1 MAELSEEQKAQLAIM
16 ISKTATKE
24 EKYAAN
30 QLFTDMAKVQTY
42 GEEYTMA
49 DPTDFMGGVGG
60 EVAEVPVA
68 EVVNT
73 DLTFKQK
80 NLNIL
85 NKYMNKTN
93 VYAPDA
99 DPLKAKK
106 EAVDWTMGIHGL
118 LWATSDEIIG
128 TIKGLLNPDITVQE
142 GIAERRKN
150 IADAREQFPG
160 RALQAEMMGGFASG
174 FGPYQL
180 VKGAVLKGFPLLKK
194 IPRIIGAVGEGAVVG
209 GIYGTAEGE
218 GPLGKRLGG
227 ATDEAAIAAAI
238 NPAIRFVGSI
248 AIGAKNIFL
257 DPVLRKISG
266 RVSAPVEREIIDI
279 LNTSGLSLDDFFAGV
294 KSGKILSE
302 LGDGMSNATKEA
314 LAILQTKGGAG
325 ADLMHQTLLKRAGQ
339 MRVQIQKAIQADLT
353 PNTPSG
359 NLVIASADNFDEMA
373 LKESVEYKRIFSETK
388 RLLDDGGNLKSS
400 LEDVLN
406 RSDEDFIANTISL
419 MKKEKVPIFWGKYR
433 NPAYNSKLTFEQ
445 RSGMVPV
452 QTGPKFLYRI
462 DESKMTLE
470 NIEKFRRALANKAE
484 TYKENVLGQIK
495 IKQGES
501 ANFNAWKSLDQEI
514 RKPLDDISPELA
526 NVRAK
531 WAEIARFREFQD
543 EGERIFANSPDKA
556 EQVWINLQKRL
567 NTAEDIASFNTGVVT
582 YIRGKLAG
590 NKDQLISGLKT
601 VEFGSLPAKER
612 TILELIYP
620 GMSVSP
626 VSKIPIIID
635 EEKVGSGMFSNITRK
650 EPVDVTAKM
659 QGPFI
664 ARNPLQELFNK
675 VDLFV
680 NQKAALNIIVGGSPS
695 TKRAVGANQK
705 GLFGMGVTD
714 AITTAVDPTGIGAMS
729 AIART
734 VANNFGG
741 ISKSNSLKIAE
752 IAVETNPE
760 ILKMKLT
767 DPAYMEILK
776 KVATRVMKGSQT
788 GQLASA
794 TIATDEYSEG
804 IGNML
809 GITALADGTSSSS
822 AKKIIEASNAQ

>member
-1 MAELSEEQKAQLAIM
+1 MT
-16 ISKTATKE
+16 SKTATKE
-24 EKYAAN
+24 EKVAAGQLYA
-30 QLFTDMAKVQTY
+30 DMAKMQTY
-42 GEEYTMA
+42 GEEYTTV
-49 DPTDFMGGVGG
+49 DPADFMGGVGR

-68 EVVNT
+68 EVVDTN
-73 DLTFKQK
+73 LTFQQK

-106 EAVDWTMGIHGL
+106 EAVDWTMGIHGAM
-118 LWATSDEIIG
+118 WASSDEIIG

-142 GIAERRKN
+142 GIAARRKK

-160 RALQAEMMGGFASG
+160 RALSAEMMGGFASG

-180 VKGAVLKGFPLLKK
+180 VKGAVLKGFPALKK
-194 IPRIIGAVGEGAVVG
+194 IPKLIGAVGEGAVVG

-218 GPLGKRLGG
+218 GTLGKRIGG

-238 NPAIRFVGSI
+238 NPAIRFAGSI

-257 DPVLRKISG
+257 DPALRRITG
-266 RVSAPVEREIIDI
+266 RVPAPVEREILDI

-325 ADLMHQTLLKRAGQ
+325 ADLMHQTLLKRANK
-339 MRVQIQKAIQADLT
+339 MRVQIQEAIQADLT

-359 NLVIASADNFDEMA
+359 NLVIASADNFEEMA
-373 LKESVEYKRIFSETK
+373 KKEGVEYKRIFNETK

-445 RSGMVPV
+445 RAGMVPIENV
-452 QTGPKFLYRI
+452 PKFIYRI
-462 DESKMTLE
+462 DERKMTLE

-495 IKQGES
+495 IKQGEA

-514 RKPLDDISPELA
+514 RKPLDEISPDLA
-526 NVRAK
+526 NVRKK

-543 EGERIFANSPDKA
+543 EGEKIFANSPDKA
-556 EQVWINLQKRL
+556 EQIWINLQKRL

-582 YIRGKLAG
+582 YIRSKLAG

-601 VEFGSLPAKER
+601 LEFGSLPAKER

-620 GMSVSP
+620 GIEAGP
-626 VSKIPIIID
+626 VSKTPIIA
-635 EEKVGSGMFSNITRK
+635 EKKVKGEGVFSNVTRTAK
-650 EPVDVTAKM
+650 EDVTEKA

-695 TKRAVGANQK
+695 GKRVVGANQK
-705 GLFGMGVTD
+705 GLFGMGITD
-714 AITTAVDPTGIGAMS
+714 AITTAVDPTGIGAIS

-767 DPAYMEILK
+767 DPAYMDILK

-809 GITALADGTSSSS
+809 GITALAEGTSSGS
-822 AKKIIEASNAQ
+822 AKKIIAASNAQ

>member
-1 MAELSEEQKAQLAIM
+1 MVDTSGDYSRDDK
-16 ISKTATKE
+16 K
-24 EKYAAN
+24 AAN
-30 QLFTDMAKVQTY
+30 QMFTDMLKMQRY
-42 GEEYTMA
+42 GEEYTTV
-49 DPTDFMGGVGG
+49 DPADFMGGVDGG
-60 EVAEVPVA
+60 VAEEKVA
-68 EVVNT
+68 EVVDT
-73 DLTFKQK
+73 KLTLKQK

-85 NKYMNKTN
+85 NKYMNQTN

-118 LWATSDEIIG
+118 LWGASDELIG

-150 IADAREQFPG
+150 IADARDQFPG
-160 RALQAEMMGGFASG
+160 RALSAEMIGGFASG
-174 FGPYQL
+174 FGPYQI
-180 VKGAVLKGFPLLKK
+180 VKGAVKTAFPILKK
-194 IPRIIGAVGEGAVVG
+194 IPKLIGAIGEGAVVG

-218 GPLGKRLGG
+218 GTLGKRIGG

-238 NPAIRFVGSI
+238 NPAIRFAGSI

-257 DPVLRKISG
+257 DPALRKISG
-266 RVSAPVEREIIDI
+266 RVPAPVEREILDI

-325 ADLMHQTLLKRAGQ
+325 ADLMHQTLLKRASQ
-339 MRVQIQKAIQADLT
+339 MRVEIQKALQADLT

-359 NLVIASADNFDEMA
+359 NLVIASADNFEEMA
-373 LKESVEYKRIFSETK
+373 KKEGVEYKRIFNETK
-388 RLLDDGGNLKSS
+388 RLLDGSNYQTSQLFDLKSS

-406 RSDEDFIANTISL
+406 RSDKDFIANTISL
-419 MKKEKVPIFWGKYR
+419 MKKEKVPIFWSKYR
-433 NPAYNSKLTFEQ
+433 NPAYNPKLTFEQ
-445 RSGMVPV
+445 RAGMVPV
-452 QTGPKFLYRI
+452 EAGPKFIYRI

-514 RKPLDDISPELA
+514 RKPLDEISPELA

-556 EQVWINLQKRL
+556 EQIWINLQKRL

-582 YIRGKLAG
+582 YIRSKLAG

-626 VSKIPIIID
+626 VSKTPIIA
-635 EEKVGSGMFSNITRK
+635 EKKVKGEGVFSNVTRTVK
-650 EPVDVTAKM
+650 EDVTEKA

-695 TKRAVGANQK
+695 GKRVVGANQK
-705 GLFGMGVTD
+705 GLFGMGITD
-714 AITTAVDPTGIGAMS
+714 AITTAVDPTGIGAIS

-767 DPAYMEILK
+767 DPAYMDILK

-804 IGNML
+804 IANMVGL
-809 GITALADGTSSSS
+809 KALAEGTSSSS
-822 AKKIIEASNAQ
+822 AKKIIAASNAQ

>member
-1 MAELSEEQKAQLAIM
+1 MALSEEQKAQLAIM
-16 ISKTATKE
+16 TSPTASRE
-24 EKYAAN
+24 EKIAAT
-30 QLFTDMAKVQTY
+30 QLYNDMVNMERAA
-42 GEEYTMA
+42 A
-49 DPTDFMGGVGG
+49 DPEEFMGGMG
-60 EVAEVPVA
+60 EVVTEEKVVEEKVISLAEQNA
-68 EVVNT
+68 E
-73 DLTFKQK
+73 
-80 NLNIL
+80 II
-85 NKYMNKTN
+85 NKYSNKEN
-93 VYAPDA
+93 VF
-99 DPLKAKK
+99 KK
-106 EAVDWTMGIHGL
+106 TEAVDWTMGIHGAM
-118 LWATSDEIIG
+118 WGGSDEIIG

-142 GIAERRKN
+142 GIAARRKD
-150 IADAREQFPG
+150 ITEAREKFPG
-160 RALQAEMMGGFASG
+160 RALQAEMIGGFATG

-180 VKGAVLKGFPLLKK
+180 VKGAVLKGFPALKK
-194 IPRIIGAVGEGAVVG
+194 IPKIIGAAGEGAVVG

-218 GPLGKRLGG
+218 GTAAQRLSG

-257 DPVLRKISG
+257 DPALRKISG
-266 RVSAPVEREIIDI
+266 RVPAPVEREILDI

-302 LGDGMSNATKEA
+302 LGDGMSKATKEA
-314 LAILQTKGGAG
+314 LGVLQTKGGAG
-325 ADLMHQTLLKRAGQ
+325 ADLMHKVLLKRANE
-339 MRVQIQKAIQADLT
+339 MRTQIQKSIQADLT

-359 NLVIASADNFDEMA
+359 NLVIASADNFEEMA
-373 LKESVEYKRIFSETK
+373 KKEGVEYKRIFNETK
-388 RLLDDGGNLKSS
+388 NILDGNNNLKSS
-400 LEDVLN
+400 LEGVLN

-419 MKKEKVPIFWGKYR
+419 MKKEKVPIFWSKYK
-433 NPAYNSKLTFEQ
+433 NPAYNAKQTFEQ
-445 RSGMVPV
+445 RAGMVPV
-452 QTGPKFLYRI
+452 ENNPKFIYRI

-484 TYKENVLGQIK
+484 TFKVVDMGQRVTK
-495 IKQGES
+495 PGEQ
-501 ANFNAWKSLDQEI
+501 ANFNAWNSLEKEI
-514 RKPLDDISPELA
+514 REPLDEISPALA

-531 WAEIARFREFQD
+531 WAEIQRFKDFQQ
-543 EGERIFANSPDKA
+543 EGEKIFANSPDKA

-567 NTAEDIASFNTGVVT
+567 STPEDIASFNTGVVT
-582 YIRGKLAG
+582 YIRSKLAG
-590 NKDQLISGLKT
+590 NKDQFISGLRT
-601 VEFGSLPAKER
+601 ADFGSLPAKER

-626 VSKIPIIID
+626 VSKTPIIIG
-635 EEKVGSGMFSNITRK
+635 EEKVGSGMFSNITRT
-650 EPVDVTAKM
+650 EPVDVTAQM

-664 ARNPLQELFNK
+664 DRNPLQELFNK
-675 VDLFV
+675 VDLFI
-680 NQKAALNIIVGGSPS
+680 NQKTALNTITGGSP
-695 TKRAVGANQK
+695 TAKRQVGASQK
-705 GLFGMGVTD
+705 GLFGMGITD
-714 AITTAVDPTGIGAMS
+714 ALTTAFDPTGVGGIS

-767 DPAYMEILK
+767 DPSYMEILK
-776 KVATRVMKGSQT
+776 KAATQIMKGSQT

-809 GITALADGTSSSS
+809 GIKALAEGTSSSS
-822 AKKIIEASNAQ
+822 AKKIIAASNAQ

>member
-1 MAELSEEQKAQLAIM
+1 MS
-16 ISKTATKE
+16 SNTATKE

-30 QLFTDMAKVQTY
+30 QLFTDMAKIQTY
-42 GEEYTMA
+42 GKEYTMA
-49 DPTDFMGGVGG
+49 DPTDSMGGVGG

-68 EVVNT
+68 EVVDT

-85 NKYMNKTN
+85 NKYMNRTN

-106 EAVDWTMGIHGL
+106 EAVDWTMGIHGAM
-118 LWATSDEIIG
+118 WGSSDEIIG

-160 RALQAEMMGGFASG
+160 RALSAEMMGGFASG

-180 VKGAVLKGFPLLKK
+180 VKGAIKTAFPLLKK

-257 DPVLRKISG
+257 DPALRKISG
-266 RVSAPVEREIIDI
+266 RVPAPVEREIIDI

-339 MRVQIQKAIQADLT
+339 MRVQIQKAMQADLT

-359 NLVIASADNFDEMA
+359 NLVIASADNFEEMA
-373 LKESVEYKRIFSETK
+373 LKEGVEYKRIFSETK

-419 MKKEKVPIFWGKYR
+419 MKKEKVPIFWSKYR
-433 NPAYNSKLTFEQ
+433 NPAYNPKLTFEQ
-445 RSGMVPV
+445 RAGMVPV
-452 QTGPKFLYRI
+452 EAGPKFIYRI

-484 TYKENVLGQIK
+484 TYRENVLGQIK

-514 RKPLDDISPELA
+514 RKPLDNISPELA

-543 EGERIFANSPDKA
+543 EGEKIFANSPDKA

-620 GMSVSP
+620 GMSVNP
-626 VSKIPIIID
+626 VSKTPIIID
-635 EEKVGSGMFSNITRK
+635 EEKVGSGMFSNITRT

-695 TKRAVGANQK
+695 GKRVVGANQK
-705 GLFGMGVTD
+705 GLFGMGITD
-714 AITTAVDPTGIGAMS
+714 AITTAVDPLGIGAMS

>member
-1 MAELSEEQKAQLAIM
+1 MVDTSGDYSRDDK
-16 ISKTATKE
+16 K
-24 EKYAAN
+24 AAN
-30 QLFTDMAKVQTY
+30 QMFTDMLKMQRY
-42 GEEYTMA
+42 GEEYTTV
-49 DPTDFMGGVGG
+49 DPADFMGGVDGG
-60 EVAEVPVA
+60 VAEEKVA
-68 EVVNT
+68 EVVDT
-73 DLTFKQK
+73 KLTLKQK

-85 NKYMNKTN
+85 NKYMNQTN

-118 LWATSDEIIG
+118 LWGASDELIG

-150 IADAREQFPG
+150 IADARDQFPG
-160 RALQAEMMGGFASG
+160 RALSAEMIGGFASG
-174 FGPYQL
+174 FGPYQI
-180 VKGAVLKGFPLLKK
+180 VKGAVKTAFPILKK
-194 IPRIIGAVGEGAVVG
+194 IPKLIGAIGEGAVVG

-218 GPLGKRLGG
+218 GTLGKRIGG

-238 NPAIRFVGSI
+238 NPAIRFAGSI

-257 DPVLRKISG
+257 DPALRRISG
-266 RVSAPVEREIIDI
+266 RVPAPVEREILDI

-325 ADLMHQTLLKRAGQ
+325 ADLMHQTLLKRASQ
-339 MRVQIQKAIQADLT
+339 MRVEIQKALQADLT

-359 NLVIASADNFDEMA
+359 NLVIASADNFEEMA
-373 LKESVEYKRIFSETK
+373 KKEGVEYKRIFNETK
-388 RLLDDGGNLKSS
+388 RLLDGSNYQTSQLFDLKSS

-406 RSDEDFIANTISL
+406 RSDKDFIANTISL
-419 MKKEKVPIFWGKYR
+419 MKKEKVPIFWSKYR
-433 NPAYNSKLTFEQ
+433 NPAYNPKLTFEQ
-445 RSGMVPV
+445 RAGMVPV
-452 QTGPKFLYRI
+452 EAGPKFIYRI

-514 RKPLDDISPELA
+514 RKPLDEISPELA

-556 EQVWINLQKRL
+556 EQIWINLQKRL

-582 YIRGKLAG
+582 YIRSKLAG

-626 VSKIPIIID
+626 VSKTPIIA
-635 EEKVGSGMFSNITRK
+635 EKKVKGEGVFSNVTRTVK
-650 EPVDVTAKM
+650 EDVTEKA

-695 TKRAVGANQK
+695 GKRVVGANQK
-705 GLFGMGVTD
+705 GLFGMGITD
-714 AITTAVDPTGIGAMS
+714 AITTAVDPTGIGAIS

-767 DPAYMEILK
+767 DPAYMDILK

-809 GITALADGTSSSS
+809 GIKALAEGTSSSS
-822 AKKIIEASNAQ
+822 AKKIIAASNAQ